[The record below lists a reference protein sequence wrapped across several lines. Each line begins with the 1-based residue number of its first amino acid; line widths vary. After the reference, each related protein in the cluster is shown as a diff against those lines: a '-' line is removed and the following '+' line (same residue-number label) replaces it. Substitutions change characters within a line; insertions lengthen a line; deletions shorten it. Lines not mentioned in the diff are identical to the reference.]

1 MDTRAFLPADTV
13 GRSGETVERIA
24 EELKTRILE
33 GRFAPGQ
40 RLISRDVVEEL
51 GISRGSLREAF
62 RRLEADGLIEVVPNR
77 GAVVRK
83 LSHAE
88 VRHVFQ
94 IREALEGQAARLAA
108 QNIGE
113 ADNRRLLTE
122 VLEAGRRHEERPVFQ
137 QFVIDNRAFH
147 QEIVRISGN
156 PLLGELI
163 DKYQLPVFMIQLR
176 QNIGSD
182 QLIRNSLAEHEDIAA
197 AILAGNGDA
206 AYDAMKRH
214 LWHSANLI
222 LSLPGMPQEGV
233 RMSAA

>member
-1 MDTRAFLPADTV
+1 M
-13 GRSGETVERIA
+13 A